1 MSEENK
7 TKTCFVIMPISDQ
20 PKYPTGHFDKIYEQ
34 IIVPAVKEAE
44 FEPIRADSNQICD
57 SIMQKILKN
66 LIECDMAICDLSS
79 RNPNVMYE
87 LGIRQAYGKKVVLVQ
102 DDATDKIFDVA
113 GINTVFYKKDRLY
126 ENVMKAIDDIANAIK
141 ETYKNGSYS
150 LLDIAGLKN
159 VILDNQQ
166 SKNNDIQVS
175 NRVLADIMI
184 SQCKDIDKLI
194 NGTRDVDLLLE
205 YYKKIATIVG
215 KGEENKTI
223 TPEERIRLKNALSK
237 INDRMGELR
246 YNN

>member
-1 MSEENK
+1 M
-7 TKTCFVIMPISDQ
+7 
-20 PKYPTGHFDKIYEQ
+20 
-34 IIVPAVKEAE
+34 
-44 FEPIRADSNQICD
+44 
-57 SIMQKILKN
+57 
-66 LIECDMAICDLSS
+66 
-79 RNPNVMYE
+79 
-87 LGIRQAYGKKVVLVQ
+87 
-102 DDATDKIFDVA
+102 
-113 GINTVFYKKDRLY
+113 Y
-126 ENVMKAIDDIANAIK
+126 ENVIKAKGDITNAIK
-141 ETYKNGSYS
+141 ETYENDSYS
-150 LLDIAGLKN
+150 LLDIAGLK
-159 VILDNQQ
+159 DNQQ

>member
-1 MSEENK
+1 MKSL
-7 TKTCFVIMPISDQ
+7 FVRL
-20 PKYPTGHFDKIYEQ
+20 F
-34 IIVPAVKEAE
+34 
-44 FEPIRADSNQICD
+44 
-57 SIMQKILKN
+57 MQKILKN

-87 LGIRQAYGKKVVLVQ
+87 LGIRQAYGKKVVLIQ
-102 DDATDKIFDVA
+102 DDATDRIFDVA

-126 ENVMKAIDDIANAIK
+126 ENVIKAKGDITNAIK
-141 ETYKNGSYS
+141 ETYENDSYS
-150 LLDIAGLKN
+150 LLDIAGLK
-159 VILDNQQ
+159 DNQQ

-223 TPEERIRLKNALSK
+223 TPEERIMLKNALSK